1 MKNTLFI
8 NQNDLMEL
16 SNELNSVDWSA
27 FPIGEKYGVWIPLAI
42 ILVVFFGFRYLA
54 QIIEND
60 EY

>member
-16 SNELNSVDWSA
+16 SNELNSVDWNA